1 MGLFETY
8 HHADQYMAALT
19 KLLQV
24 AARLDV
30 KKIIAE
36 GNDVAVF
43 FELKTKAP
51 VAATTLVAEW
61 HQIRNGNGA
70 GKSQGPTANSSTSQ
84 ASSRVHG

>member
-1 MGLFETY
+1 
-8 HHADQYMAALT
+8 
-19 KLLQV
+19 
-24 AARLDV
+24 V

-43 FELKTKAP
+43 FELEAKAP

-61 HQIRNGNGA
+61 HQIRNGKGA
-70 GKSQGPTANSSTSQ
+70 RKSQGPTANSSTSQ